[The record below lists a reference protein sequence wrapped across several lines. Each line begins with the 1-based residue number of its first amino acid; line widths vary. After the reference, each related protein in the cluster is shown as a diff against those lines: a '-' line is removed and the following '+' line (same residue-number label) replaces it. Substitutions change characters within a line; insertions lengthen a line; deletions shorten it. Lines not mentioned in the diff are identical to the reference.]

1 MPSGILDLGC
11 GTGRP
16 MAEYVLA
23 RGHAVTGV
31 DQSTRLL
38 GKART
43 RFPLA
48 TWIESRIEDFESPM
62 RFAGVLC
69 WDALFHIERGKHADL
84 LSRMA
89 SFLEPGGRLAIT
101 VGGSEQPPFTDTMFG
116 ETFFYDSFPPERVLE
131 LLAGCGFVTLLA
143 EFLNEPTSGRDKGR
157 YAILA
162 RQP

>member
-31 DQSTRLL
+31 DQSSRLL
-38 GKART
+38 GKARA
-43 RFPLA
+43 RFPFA
-48 TWIESRIEDFESPM
+48 TWIESRIEDFDNQT

-69 WDALFHIERGKHADL
+69 WDALFHLERAKHPEL

-101 VGGSEQPPFTDTMFG
+101 VGGSEHPPFTDTMFG
-116 ETFFYDSFPPERVLE
+116 ETFFYDSFPPEEVLK
-131 LLAGCGFVTLLA
+131 LLPQCGFEVQLG

-162 RQP
+162 RRP